1 MAEMDPW
8 GRNSL
13 TKKQGRNIGISASM
27 VILSSK
33 NGILPTV
40 ILF

>member
-8 GRNSL
+8 GRN